1 MSLRVQ
7 LNLVLRHLNCPP
19 ARQAA
24 ATEEDWLERAFE
36 DDGCLIDMRWTA
48 TAVVSLQELLA

>member
-1 MSLRVQ
+1 VQ